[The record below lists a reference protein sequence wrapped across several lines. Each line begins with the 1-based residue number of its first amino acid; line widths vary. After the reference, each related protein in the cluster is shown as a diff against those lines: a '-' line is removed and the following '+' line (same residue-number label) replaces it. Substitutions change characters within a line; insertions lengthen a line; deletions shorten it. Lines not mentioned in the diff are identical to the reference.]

1 MKSFSACI
9 VVYKTHR
16 LAFVLIGENIHT
28 EILKTVFFLSY
39 LYIKFGIAYHTN
51 VHINTKVLCT
61 VCLNPDPNKGAKY
74 LG

>member
-28 EILKTVFFLSY
+28 I
-39 LYIKFGIAYHTN
+39 
-51 VHINTKVLCT
+51 KVLCT
-61 VCLNPDPNKGAKY
+61 VCLNPDPNKGGQILRLITVKMHDV
-74 LG
+74 